1 MPKDLARTELQ
12 QFFGSLIRDLR
23 LRRKMTQSAL
33 GQSSTVNRSMISRL
47 ERGHVLSLTLV
58 LRLAAG
64 LGVEEIF
71 CRIRRPREP
80 RGTGGPVP

>member
-1 MPKDLARTELQ
+1 MFE
-12 QFFGSLIRDLR
+12 SLSRV
-23 LRRKMTQSAL
+23 
-33 GQSSTVNRSMISRL
+33 SSGAMCS
-47 ERGHVLSLTLV
+47 LSLV

-80 RGTGGPVP
+80 RGTGGPVR